1 MTIEI
6 VRSFFGWCAV
16 INMGL
21 LLWWA
26 LVLWLAHDFVYRV
39 HGRWYKLPAER
50 FDAIHYTGMLYFKIG
65 IFMFNIVPYCA
76 LRIVG

>member
-6 VRSFFGWCAV
+6 LRSFFGWCAV

>member
-1 MTIEI
+1 MTVE
-6 VRSFFGWCAV
+6 VLRGFFGWCAV

-26 LVLWLAHDFVYRV
+26 LILWLAHDFVYRV

>member
-6 VRSFFGWCAV
+6 LRSLFGWCAV

>member
-6 VRSFFGWCAV
+6 LRSLFGWCAV

-50 FDAIHYTGMLYFKIG
+50 FDTIHYTGMLYFKIG

>member
-1 MTIEI
+1 M
-6 VRSFFGWCAV
+6 
-16 INMGL
+16 
-21 LLWWA
+21 
-26 LVLWLAHDFVYRV
+26 WLAHDFVYRV